1 MDSDEKPSLSWTKK
15 LVNQHYLV
23 NKRKYFFQC
32 TLATIV
38 VLVLLSTLDLISN
51 NLIISSVA
59 STTFVTF
66 TCPHHK
72 LTKARYVIGG
82 YLVGIVVGLLCYY
95 FMLGATNL
103 FGELS
108 GLADELV
115 GAISVGASIFFM
127 TVLNLEHPPGSG
139 YLSCNG
145 GTTMVYCIYSY
156 DYGFYYLL
164 MFFSQAFGKP
174 LNWLNLN
181 KITID
186 HQEAF

>member
-127 TVLNLEHPPGSG
+127 TVLNLEHPPAAAIS
-139 YLSCNG
+139 LAMVVLPWSIASIVM
-145 GTTMVYCIYSY
+145 TMAFIICLCS
-156 DYGFYYLL
+156 FRKLL
-164 MFFSQAFGKP
+164 ENHLIG
-174 LNWLNLN
+174 L
-181 KITID
+181 I
-186 HQEAF
+186 